1 MKFSTQSNEAPLINE
16 ELLRSSIIFEDDDI
30 VVVNKP
36 WWLVC
41 HPSKRGPCSS
51 LVGATRE
58 LLGLDTIFLVGRL
71 DRETSVIVLM
81 AKNQPAGRIW
91 QKALEQKQV
100 KMTYLAVVEGELN
113 EEVQVAGFVG
123 NDPDSEVFVKQRVTV
138 KSRTSK
144 RAETRFFPLYYN
156 RGYTFISVVTKTWRK
171 HQIRLHAQSIGF
183 PLVGEKLYGHDESYY
198 LNFCESGW
206 NQSWMDKLGMD
217 RQALHARR
225 FGYLDGEES
234 FEAEI
239 PSDIISFL
247 VNRMNFQSDEM
258 KKILDDANLWEN
270 QQLVLE

>member
-1 MKFSTQSNEAPLINE
+1 MKFSTQSNAAPLISE
-16 ELLRSSIIFEDDDI
+16 EILRSSIIFEDDDI

-36 WWLVC
+36 GWFVC
-41 HPSKRGPCSS
+41 HPSKRGPWSS

-58 LLGLDTIFLVGRL
+58 LWGLDTIFLVGRL
-71 DRETSVIVLM
+71 DRETSGVVLM
-81 AKNQPAGRIW
+81 AKNQAAGRIW
-91 QKALEQKQV
+91 QKALEQKKV
-100 KMTYLAVVEGELN
+100 KRTYLAIVEGELN

-123 NDPDSEVFVKQRVTV
+123 NDPDSKVFVKQRVTV

-144 RAETRFFPLYYN
+144 KADTRFFPLYCAD
-156 RGYTFISVVTKTWRK
+156 GYTFVSVVTKTGRK
-171 HQIRLHAQSIGF
+171 HQIRLHAQSIGY

-206 NQSWMDKLGMD
+206 NSSWMDELGMD

-225 FGYLDGEES
+225 FGYLDEDEI

-239 PSDIISFL
+239 PSDLMSFL
-247 VNRMNFQSDEM
+247 ANRMNFHPDEM
-258 KKILDDANLWEN
+258 GKMLKEANLWEN

>member
-1 MKFSTQSNEAPLINE
+1 M
-16 ELLRSSIIFEDDDI
+16 
-30 VVVNKP
+30 
-36 WWLVC
+36 
-41 HPSKRGPCSS
+41 
-51 LVGATRE
+51 
-58 LLGLDTIFLVGRL
+58 
-71 DRETSVIVLM
+71 
-81 AKNQPAGRIW
+81 
-91 QKALEQKQV
+91 
-100 KMTYLAVVEGELN
+100 
-113 EEVQVAGFVG
+113 
-123 NDPDSEVFVKQRVTV
+123 
-138 KSRTSK
+138 
-144 RAETRFFPLYYN
+144 
-156 RGYTFISVVTKTWRK
+156 
-171 HQIRLHAQSIGF
+171 
-183 PLVGEKLYGHDESYY
+183 GEKLYGHDESYY

>member
-1 MKFSTQSNEAPLINE
+1 MKFSTQSNETPLISE

-36 WWLVC
+36 GWFVC
-41 HPSKRGPCSS
+41 HPSKRGPWSS

-58 LLGLDTIFLVGRL
+58 LLGLDTIYLVGRL
-71 DRETSVIVLM
+71 DRETSGVVLM
-81 AKNQPAGRIW
+81 AKNQPAGRKW

-100 KMTYLAVVEGELN
+100 KRTYLAIVEGELN

-123 NDPDSEVFVKQRVTV
+123 NDPDSKVFVKQRVTV

-144 RAETRFFPLYYN
+144 KAETLFYPLYCAE
-156 RGYTFISVVTKTWRK
+156 GYTFVSVVTKTGRK

-206 NQSWMDKLGMD
+206 NPSWMDKLGMD

-225 FGYLDGEES
+225 FGYLYEEG
-234 FEAEI
+234 I
-239 PSDIISFL
+239 PSDLISFL
-247 VNRMNFQSDEM
+247 ENRMDFQSDKM
-258 KKILDDANLWEN
+258 KKLLSDANLWEN
-270 QQLVLE
+270 QQLLLE

>member
-1 MKFSTQSNEAPLINE
+1 MKFSTQSNEAPLISE
-16 ELLRSSIIFEDDDI
+16 ELLRSLIIFEDDDI

-36 WWLVC
+36 GWLVC
-41 HPSKRGPCSS
+41 HPSKRGPWSS

-71 DRETSVIVLM
+71 DRETSGVVLM
-81 AKNQPAGRIW
+81 AKHQAAGRIW

-100 KMTYLAVVEGELN
+100 KRTYLAILEGELN

-156 RGYTFISVVTKTWRK
+156 GGYTLVSVVTKTGRK

-198 LNFCESGW
+198 LKFCESGW
-206 NQSWMDKLGMD
+206 NQSWMDELGMD

-225 FGYLDGEES
+225 FGYLDGGEI
-234 FEAEI
+234 FEAET
-239 PSDIISFL
+239 PSDIMSFL
-247 VNRMNFQSDEM
+247 VNRLNFQSDEM
-258 KKILDDANLWEN
+258 KKILDDANLWEK

>member
-1 MKFSTQSNEAPLINE
+1 MKFSTQSNEAPIISE
-16 ELLRSSIIFEDDDI
+16 EILRSSIIFEDDDI

-36 WWLVC
+36 GWFVC
-41 HPSKRGPCSS
+41 HPSKRGPWSS

-58 LLGLDTIFLVGRL
+58 FLGLDTIFLVGRL
-71 DRETSVIVLM
+71 DRETSGVVLM
-81 AKNQPAGRIW
+81 AKNQAAARIW

-100 KMTYLAVVEGELN
+100 KRTYLAIVEGELN

-123 NDPDSEVFVKQRVTV
+123 NDPDSKVFVKQRVTV

-144 RAETRFFPLYYN
+144 KADTRFFPLYSAE
-156 RGYTFISVVTKTWRK
+156 GYTFVSVLTKTGRK
-171 HQIRLHAQSIGF
+171 HQIRLHAQSIGY

-206 NQSWMDKLGMD
+206 NSSWMVELGMD

-225 FGYLDGEES
+225 FGYLDEDEI

-239 PSDIISFL
+239 PSDIMSFL
-247 VNRMNFQSDEM
+247 ENRMNFQPDEM
-258 KKILDDANLWEN
+258 DEILKEANLWEN
-270 QQLVLE
+270 QQLLLE

>member
-1 MKFSTQSNEAPLINE
+1 MKFSTQSNEAPLISE
-16 ELLRSSIIFEDDDI
+16 EILRSSIILEDDDI

-36 WWLVC
+36 GWFVC
-41 HPSKRGPCSS
+41 HPSKRGPWSS

-71 DRETSVIVLM
+71 DRETSGVVLM
-81 AKNQPAGRIW
+81 AKNQAAGRIW

-100 KMTYLAVVEGELN
+100 KRTYLAIVEGELN

-123 NDPDSEVFVKQRVTV
+123 NDPDSKVFVKQRVTA

-144 RAETRFFPLYYN
+144 KADTRFFPLYCAE
-156 RGYTFISVVTKTWRK
+156 GYTFVSVVTKTGRK

-206 NQSWMDKLGMD
+206 NSSWMDELGMD

-225 FGYLDGEES
+225 FGYLDKDEI

-239 PSDIISFL
+239 PSDLMSFL
-247 VNRMNFQSDEM
+247 ENRMNFQPNEM
-258 KKILDDANLWEN
+258 EKILKEANLWEN

>member
-1 MKFSTQSNEAPLINE
+1 MKFSTQSNETPLISE

-36 WWLVC
+36 GWFVC
-41 HPSKRGPCSS
+41 HPSKRGPWSS

-58 LLGLDTIFLVGRL
+58 LLGLDTIYLVGRL
-71 DRETSVIVLM
+71 DRETSGVVLM
-81 AKNQPAGRIW
+81 AKNQPAGRKW

-100 KMTYLAVVEGELN
+100 KRTYLAIVEGELN

-123 NDPDSEVFVKQRVTV
+123 NDPDSKVFVKQRVTV

-144 RAETRFFPLYYN
+144 KAETLFNPIYCAE
-156 RGYTFISVVTKTWRK
+156 GYTFVSVVTKTGRK

-206 NQSWMDKLGMD
+206 NPSWMDKLGMD

-225 FGYLDGEES
+225 FGYLYEDQV
-234 FEAEI
+234 FEAGI
-239 PSDIISFL
+239 PSDLISFL
-247 VNRMNFQSDEM
+247 ENRMDFQSDKM
-258 KKILDDANLWEN
+258 KKLLSDANLWEN
-270 QQLVLE
+270 QQLLLE

>member
-1 MKFSTQSNEAPLINE
+1 MKFSTQSNEAPLISE

-36 WWLVC
+36 GWFVC
-41 HPSKRGPCSS
+41 HPSKRGPWSS

-71 DRETSVIVLM
+71 DRETSGVVLM
-81 AKNQPAGRIW
+81 AKNQPAGRSW

-100 KMTYLAVVEGELN
+100 KRTYLAIVEGELN

-123 NDPDSEVFVKQRVTV
+123 NDPDSKVFVKQRVTV

-144 RAETRFFPLYYN
+144 KADTRFYPLYCAE
-156 RGYTFISVVTKTWRK
+156 GYTFVSVVTKTGRK
-171 HQIRLHAQSIGF
+171 HQIRLHAQSIGY

-206 NQSWMDKLGMD
+206 NSSWMDKLGMD

-225 FGYLDGEES
+225 FGYLGKDEI

-239 PSDIISFL
+239 PSDLMSFL
-247 VNRMNFQSDEM
+247 ENRMNFQPDEM
-258 KKILDDANLWEN
+258 EKILKDANLWEN
-270 QQLVLE
+270 QQLLLE

>member
-16 ELLRSSIIFEDDDI
+16 EILRSSIIFEDDDI
-30 VVVNKP
+30 VVFNKP
-36 WWLVC
+36 GWFVC
-41 HPSKRGPCSS
+41 HPSKRGPWSS

-71 DRETSVIVLM
+71 DRETSGVVLM
-81 AKNQPAGRIW
+81 AKNQAAGRIW

-100 KMTYLAVVEGELN
+100 KRTYLAIVEGELN

-123 NDPDSEVFVKQRVTV
+123 NDPDSKVFVKQRVTA

-144 RAETRFFPLYYN
+144 KADTRFFPLYCAE
-156 RGYTFISVVTKTWRK
+156 GYTFVSVVTKTGRK

-206 NQSWMDKLGMD
+206 NSSWMDELGMD

-225 FGYLDGEES
+225 FGYLDKDEI

-239 PSDIISFL
+239 PSDLMSFL
-247 VNRMNFQSDEM
+247 ENRMNFQPNEM
-258 KKILDDANLWEN
+258 EKILKEANLWEN

>member
-1 MKFSTQSNEAPLINE
+1 MKFSTQSNAAPLINE

-36 WWLVC
+36 GWLVC
-41 HPSKRGPCSS
+41 HPSKRGPWSS

-71 DRETSVIVLM
+71 DRETSGIVLM
-81 AKNQPAGRIW
+81 AKNQPTGRIW

-100 KMTYLAVVEGELN
+100 KRTYLAVVEGELN

-123 NDPDSEVFVKQRVTV
+123 NDPDSKVFVKQRVTV

-144 RAETRFFPLYYN
+144 KAETRFFPLYCN
-156 RGYTFISVVTKTWRK
+156 RGYTFISVVTKTGRK

-239 PSDIISFL
+239 PSDIMSFL